1 MAARRLPMFPL
12 GTVLLPFAHLPLH
25 IFEPRYRALVRDVLA
40 GDGEFGVVLIERGQ
54 EVGGGDVR
62 FGVGTVARVVQTA
75 ELPDGRWLLDAV
87 GTERFRVS
95 QWLPDD
101 PYPLAMVEPMTDD
114 APASDSGAG
123 AGVGGEAAERR
134 TAVERLLRQ
143 VLALQV
149 ELGMPA
155 PSAVRTLDED
165 PAVAAFEA
173 ALLSPIGPMDSQK
186 VLEAPSTV
194 ARLALLE
201 TLLGDAKAFLESRI
215 ADES

>member
-1 MAARRLPMFPL
+1 MFPL

-25 IFEPRYRALVRDVLA
+25 IFEPRYRALVKDCLA

-62 FGVGTVARVVQTA
+62 FGVGTLARIVQTA

-87 GTERFRVS
+87 GTERFRVTE
-95 QWLPDD
+95 WLPDD
-101 PYPLAMVEPMTDD
+101 PYPLAMVEALDE
-114 APASDSGAG
+114 APDIADS
-123 AGVGGEAAERR
+123 EAEERR
-134 TAVERLLRQ
+134 TKVERLLRQ

-155 PSAVRTLDED
+155 PSAVRTLDEN

-173 ALLSPIGPMDSQK
+173 ALLSPIGPMDAQK
-186 VLEAPSTV
+186 VLEAPSTI
-194 ARLALLE
+194 ARLTLLE
-201 TLLGDAKAFLESRI
+201 TVLQDAKEFLERRMI
-215 ADES
+215 ED

>member
-12 GTVLLPFAHLPLH
+12 GTVLMPFAHLPLH
-25 IFEPRYRALVRDVLA
+25 IFEPRYRALVKDVLA

-62 FGVGTVARVVQTA
+62 FAVGTVARIVQTA

-87 GTERFRVS
+87 GTERFRVTE
-95 QWLPDD
+95 WLPED
-101 PYPLAMVEPMTDD
+101 PYPLAMVEAIDD
-114 APASDSGAG
+114 APDETD
-123 AGVGGEAAERR
+123 GEATERR
-134 TAVERLLRQ
+134 NAVERLLRQ

-155 PSAVRTLDED
+155 PSAVRTLDEN

-173 ALLSPIGPMDSQK
+173 ALLSPIGPMDAQR

-194 ARLALLE
+194 ARLTLLE
-201 TLLGDAKAFLESRI
+201 TVLQDAKEILERRI
-215 ADES
+215 AEA

>member
-1 MAARRLPMFPL
+1 MFPL

-25 IFEPRYRALVRDVLA
+25 IFEPRYRALVKDCLA

-62 FGVGTVARVVQTA
+62 FGVGTVARIVQTA

-87 GTERFRVS
+87 GTERFRVTE
-95 QWLPDD
+95 WLPED
-101 PYPLAMVEPMTDD
+101 PYPAAMVEAIDD
-114 APASDSGAG
+114 APESSDA
-123 AGVGGEAAERR
+123 EAEERR

-149 ELGMPA
+149 EMGMPA

-173 ALLSPIGPMDSQK
+173 ALLSPIGPMDAQN

-194 ARLALLE
+194 ARLTLLEAALADAKALLE
-201 TLLGDAKAFLESRI
+201 RRMAE
-215 ADES
+215 E

>member
-1 MAARRLPMFPL
+1 MFPL

-25 IFEPRYRALVRDVLA
+25 IFEPRYRALVKDVLE

-62 FGVGTVARVVQTA
+62 FGVGTVAKVVQTA

-87 GTERFRVS
+87 GTERFRVTE
-95 QWLPDD
+95 WLPED
-101 PYPLAMVEPMTDD
+101 PYPQAIVEPIDDEPAGGNDDD
-114 APASDSGAG
+114 AS
-123 AGVGGEAAERR
+123 ERR
-134 TAVERLLRQ
+134 NTVERLLRQ

-155 PSAVRTLDED
+155 PSAIRTLDEN

-173 ALLSPIGPMDSQK
+173 ALLAPIGPMDAQK
-186 VLEAPSTV
+186 VLEAESTV
-194 ARLALLE
+194 ARMALLE
-201 TLLGDAKAFLESRI
+201 EVLADAKALLERRI
-215 ADES
+215 AEE

>member
-1 MAARRLPMFPL
+1 MFPL
-12 GTVLLPFAHLPLH
+12 GTVLLPRAHLPLH
-25 IFEPRYRALVRDVLA
+25 IFEPRYRALVKDCLA

-62 FGVGTVARVVQTA
+62 FGVGTVARIVQTA
-75 ELPDGRWLLDAV
+75 ELPDGRWLVDAV
-87 GTERFRVS
+87 GAGRFRVTE
-95 QWLPDD
+95 WLPEE
-101 PYPLAMVEPMTDD
+101 PYPQAMVEALDEESGD
-114 APASDSGAG
+114 ADAG
-123 AGVGGEAAERR
+123 AAAEAAQRR

-149 ELGMPA
+149 EMGFPA

-173 ALLSPIGPMDSQK
+173 ALLSPLGPMDSQK
-186 VLEAPSTV
+186 LLEAPGTV

-201 TLLGDAKAFLESRI
+201 TMLGDARDLLTQRI
-215 ADES
+215 GEA

>member
-1 MAARRLPMFPL
+1 MFPL
-12 GTVLLPFAHLPLH
+12 GTVLLPFARLPLH
-25 IFEPRYRALVRDVLA
+25 IFEPRYRALVKDVLA

-62 FGVGTVARVVQTA
+62 FGVGTVAKVMQTA

-87 GTERFRVS
+87 GTERFRITE
-95 QWLPDD
+95 WLPDD
-101 PYPLAMVEPMTDD
+101 PYPLAIVETLEDEP
-114 APASDSGAG
+114 SGN
-123 AGVGGEAAERR
+123 EAAERR

-149 ELGMPA
+149 ELGFPA

-165 PAVAAFEA
+165 PSVAAFEA
-173 ALLSPIGPMDSQK
+173 AVLSPIGPMDTQK
-186 VLEAPSTV
+186 VLEAPSTA

-201 TLLGDAKAFLESRI
+201 TLLSEAREFLSNRI
-215 ADES
+215 AEA

>member
-1 MAARRLPMFPL
+1 M
-12 GTVLLPFAHLPLH
+12 PFAHLPLH
-25 IFEPRYRALVRDVLA
+25 IFEPRYRALVKDVLA

-62 FGVGTVARVVQTA
+62 FGVGTVARVMQTA

-87 GTERFRVS
+87 GTERFRITE
-95 QWLPDD
+95 WLPDD
-101 PYPLAMVEPMTDD
+101 PYPLAMIEALEDEP
-114 APASDSGAG
+114 SDS
-123 AGVGGEAAERR
+123 EAAERR

-149 ELGMPA
+149 ELGFPA

-165 PAVAAFEA
+165 PSVAAFEA
-173 ALLSPIGPMDSQK
+173 ALLSPIGPMDTQN
-186 VLEAPSTV
+186 VLEAPSTA

-201 TLLGDAKAFLESRI
+201 RLLTEAREFLSNRI
-215 ADES
+215 AEA

>member
-1 MAARRLPMFPL
+1 MFPL

-25 IFEPRYRALVRDVLA
+25 IFEPRYRALVKDCLA

-62 FGVGTVARVVQTA
+62 FGVGTVARIVQTA

-87 GTERFRVS
+87 GTERFRVTE
-95 QWLPDD
+95 WLPED
-101 PYPLAMVEPMTDD
+101 PYPVAMVEEFDE
-114 APASDSGAG
+114 APDVAET
-123 AGVGGEAAERR
+123 EAEERR

-155 PSAVRTLDED
+155 PSAVRTLDEN

-173 ALLSPIGPMDSQK
+173 ALLSPIGPMDAQK
-186 VLEAPSTV
+186 ILEAESTV
-194 ARLALLE
+194 ARLTLLE
-201 TLLGDAKAFLESRI
+201 SVLEDARELLTRRMAED
-215 ADES
+215 